1 MIAISMLVDFP
12 LSMSYQIVVIHHSI
26 DGQMAISLPVFFFD
40 LVSLVPL
47 SPQILVRA
55 FQITPEVVHVSRR
68 VS

>member
-26 DGQMAISLPVFFFD
+26 DGQMAISLPVFFD